1 MTTTT
6 AVDLTTNYM
15 GLKLEHPV
23 VASASP
29 LSYTLD
35 GIQRLAD
42 AGAAAIVMHSLFEE
56 QLEHESKTLH
66 HFLEYGTYS
75 YAEALEYFP
84 QPQQFRVG
92 PDEYLELIRKAK
104 QSVNVPIIGSLN
116 GASPGGWTRYAKL
129 IEEAG
134 ADALE
139 LNLYF
144 VATNPAMTSAD
155 VESMYLSVLRDV
167 KEAVTI
173 PVAVKLSPYFSSF
186 ANMAVRLE
194 KAGANALVLFNRF
207 YQPDFDLET
216 LEVTPNLV
224 LSQPNELRLPLTWI
238 AILYD
243 RVPIDFA
250 LTSGVHSGLQ
260 VIKGLMAGANVTMM
274 TSELLSHGVQ
284 RIREVVS
291 EVRTWLE
298 THEYVSVQQ
307 LRGSMSQQNVS
318 NPDAFER
325 ANYMKMLQSWRPD
338 PTGKQ
343 LLS

>member
-1 MTTTT
+1 MTST
-6 AVDLTTNYM
+6 AVDLTTSYM
-15 GLKLEHPV
+15 GLNLEHPV

-35 GIQRLAD
+35 GIQRLAA

-75 YAEALEYFP
+75 YAEALDYFP

-104 QSVNVPIIGSLN
+104 QSVDVPIIGSLN

-134 ADALE
+134 ADGLE

-144 VATNPAMTSAD
+144 VPTNPAVSSMD
-155 VESMYLSVLRDV
+155 VESMYLSVLRDI
-167 KEAVTI
+167 KEVVTI

-186 ANMAVRLE
+186 ANMAARLE

-207 YQPDFDLET
+207 YQPDFDLEV

-224 LSQPNELRLPLTWI
+224 LSQPHELRLPLTWI
-238 AILYD
+238 AVLYG
-243 RVPIDFA
+243 RVPIDLA
-250 LTSGVHSGLQ
+250 LTSGVHSGSQ

-274 TSELLSHGVQ
+274 TSELLGHGVG
-284 RIREVVS
+284 RLCEVVR
-291 EVRTWLE
+291 EARTWLE
-298 THEYVSVQQ
+298 THEYVSVAQ
-307 LRGSMSQQNVS
+307 LRGSMSQRNVS

-325 ANYMKMLQSWRPD
+325 ANYMKMLRSWQPD

-343 LLS
+343 LLP

>member
-6 AVDLTTNYM
+6 AVDLTTSYM

-75 YAEALEYFP
+75 YAEALDYFP

-104 QSVNVPIIGSLN
+104 QSVDVPIIGSLN
-116 GASPGGWTRYAKL
+116 GASPGGWTRHAKL
-129 IEEAG
+129 IEDAG

-144 VATNPAMTSAD
+144 VATNPAMSSSD

-167 KEAVTI
+167 REVVSV

-186 ANMAVRLE
+186 ANMASRF
-194 KAGANALVLFNRF
+194 AGAGADALVLFNRF
-207 YQPDFDLET
+207 YQPDFDLEK

-224 LSQPNELRLPLTWI
+224 LSQTNETRLPLTWI
-238 AILYD
+238 AILYGL
-243 RVPIDFA
+243 VPIDFA
-250 LTSGVHSGLQ
+250 LTSGVHSGCE

-274 TSELLSHGVQ
+274 TSELLSGGVG
-284 RIREVVS
+284 RIGEVLRET
-291 EVRTWLE
+291 RAWLE
-298 THEYVSVQQ
+298 THEYTSVRQ
-307 LRGSMSQQNVS
+307 LRGSMSQQHVS
-318 NPDAFER
+318 NPEAFER
-325 ANYMKMLQSWRPD
+325 ANYMKVLQSW
-338 PTGKQ
+338 
-343 LLS
+343 

>member
-1 MTTTT
+1 MTSTTI
-6 AVDLTTNYM
+6 DLTTSYM
-15 GLKLEHPV
+15 GLNLEHPI

-42 AGAAAIVMHSLFEE
+42 AGTAAIVMHSLFEE

-75 YAEALEYFP
+75 YAEALDYFP

-129 IEEAG
+129 IADAG

-144 VATNPAMTSAD
+144 IATNPKMTSAD

-167 KEAVTI
+167 REVVSI
-173 PVAVKLSPYFSSF
+173 PIAVKVSPYFSSF
-186 ANMAVRLE
+186 ANMSSRFVG
-194 KAGANALVLFNRF
+194 AGANALVLFNRF

-216 LEVTPNLV
+216 LEVAPNLE
-224 LSQPNELRLPLTWI
+224 LSQAHELRLPLTWI
-238 AILYD
+238 AILYG

-250 LTSGVHSGLQ
+250 LSSGVHSGPQ
-260 VIKGLMAGANVTMM
+260 VIKGLMAGANITMM
-274 TSELLSHGVQ
+274 TSELLSRGVG
-284 RIREVVS
+284 RMGEVLGETRV
-291 EVRTWLE
+291 WLE
-298 THEYVSVQQ
+298 THEYTSVRQ
-307 LRGSMSQQNVS
+307 LRGSMSQQHVS
-318 NPDAFER
+318 NPEAFER
-325 ANYMKMLQSWRPD
+325 ANYMKVLQSWRPEL
-338 PTGKQ
+338 TRV
-343 LLS
+343 

>member
-1 MTTTT
+1 MTST
-6 AVDLTTNYM
+6 AVDLTTSYM
-15 GLKLEHPV
+15 GLKLEHPI

-35 GIQRLAD
+35 GIRRLAD

-75 YAEALEYFP
+75 YSEALEYFP

-104 QSVNVPIIGSLN
+104 QSVNIPIIGSLN

-134 ADALE
+134 ADGLE

-155 VESMYLSVLRDV
+155 VESMYLSVLRDIREV
-167 KEAVTI
+167 VSI
-173 PVAVKLSPYFSSF
+173 PIAVKLSPYFSSF
-186 ANMAVRLE
+186 ANVASRF
-194 KAGANALVLFNRF
+194 AGAGTNALVLFNRF

-238 AILYD
+238 AILYG

-250 LTSGVHSGLQ
+250 LTSGVHSGLE
-260 VIKGLMAGANVTMM
+260 VLKGLMAGANITMM

-284 RIREVVS
+284 RIREVVR

-298 THEYVSVQQ
+298 THEYVSVAQM
-307 LRGSMSQQNVS
+307 RGSMSQQNVS
-318 NPDAFER
+318 NPNAFER
-325 ANYMKMLQSWRPD
+325 ANYMKMLQSWQPD
-338 PTGKQ
+338 PTGK
-343 LLS
+343 LPV

>member
-1 MTTTT
+1 MISTT
-6 AVDLTTNYM
+6 VDLSTSYM

-66 HFLEYGTYS
+66 HFLDYGTYS
-75 YAEALEYFP
+75 YAEALDYFP
-84 QPQQFRVG
+84 QPEQFRVG
-92 PDEYLELIRKAK
+92 PDQYLELIRKAK
-104 QSVNVPIIGSLN
+104 QSVGVPIIGSLN

-144 VATNPAMTSAD
+144 IATNPSMTSAK

-167 KEAVTI
+167 REVISI
-173 PVAVKLSPYFSSF
+173 PVAVKVSPYFSSF
-186 ANMAVRLE
+186 ANMAARFE

-207 YQPDFDLET
+207 YQPDFDLEA
-216 LEVTPNLV
+216 LEVTPNLQ
-224 LSQPNELRLPLTWI
+224 LSQAHELRLPLTWV
-238 AILYD
+238 AILYR
-243 RVPIDFA
+243 RVPIDLA
-250 LTSGVHSGLQ
+250 ITSGVHSGLE

-274 TSELLSHGVQ
+274 TSELLSQGVG
-284 RIREVVS
+284 RIGGVLREVQ
-291 EVRTWLE
+291 TWLE
-298 THEYVSVQQ
+298 THEYVSVTQM
-307 LRGSMSQQNVS
+307 RGSMSQRNVN

-325 ANYMKMLQSWRPD
+325 ANYMKMLQSWQPD
-338 PTGKQ
+338 PTGK
-343 LLS
+343 LSV

>member
-6 AVDLTTNYM
+6 AVDLTTSYM

-35 GIQRLAD
+35 GIKRLAD

-75 YAEALEYFP
+75 YAEALDYFP
-84 QPQQFRVG
+84 QPEQFRVG
-92 PDEYLELIRKAK
+92 PEQYLELIRKAK
-104 QSVNVPIIGSLN
+104 QSVAVPIIGSLN

-144 VATNPAMTSAD
+144 VATNPSMTSVE

-167 KEAVTI
+167 REVISI
-173 PVAVKLSPYFSSF
+173 PVGVKVSPYFSSF
-186 ANMAVRLE
+186 ANMATRFE

-216 LEVTPNLV
+216 LEVTPNLQ
-224 LSQPNELRLPLTWI
+224 LSQAHELRLPLTWV
-238 AILYD
+238 AILYG
-243 RVPIDFA
+243 RVPIDLA
-250 LTSGVHSGLQ
+250 ITSGVHSGLE

-274 TSELLSHGVQ
+274 TSELFSRGVG
-284 RIREVVS
+284 RIREVVGD
-291 EVRTWLE
+291 VQTWLE
-298 THEYVSVQQ
+298 THEYVSVTQM
-307 LRGSMSQQNVS
+307 RGSMSQRNVN

-325 ANYMKMLQSWRPD
+325 ANYMKMLQSWQPD
-338 PTGKQ
+338 PTGKM
-343 LLS
+343 SV

>member
-1 MTTTT
+1 MTST
-6 AVDLTTNYM
+6 AVDLTTSYM

-35 GIQRLAD
+35 GIRRLAD
-42 AGAAAIVMHSLFEE
+42 AGVAAIVMHSLFEE
-56 QLEHESKTLH
+56 QIEHESKTLN

-84 QPQQFRVG
+84 QPREFRVG

-104 QSVNVPIIGSLN
+104 QSADVPIIGSLN

-129 IEEAG
+129 IESAG
-134 ADALE
+134 ADGLE

-144 VATNPAMTSAD
+144 VPTNLSMSSAE
-155 VESMYLSVLRDV
+155 VESMYLSVLRDI
-167 KEAVTI
+167 KEVVTI

-216 LEVTPNLV
+216 LEVTPHLV
-224 LSQPNELRLPLTWI
+224 LSNANELRLPLTWV
-238 AILYD
+238 AILYG

-250 LTSGVHSGLQ
+250 LSSGVHSGLE
-260 VIKGLMAGANVTMM
+260 VIKGLLAGANVTMM
-274 TSELLSHGVQ
+274 TSELLSHGVG
-284 RIREVVS
+284 RIRELVG

-298 THEYVSVQQ
+298 THEYVSVAQM
-307 LRGSMSQQNVS
+307 RGSMSQRNVS

-325 ANYMKMLQSWRPD
+325 ANYMKMLQSWQPD
-338 PTGKQ
+338 PTGK
-343 LLS
+343 LFK

>member
-1 MTTTT
+1 MTSTT
-6 AVDLTTNYM
+6 AVDLTTTYM
-15 GLKLEHPV
+15 GLKLGHPV

-29 LSYTLD
+29 LSYTLE

-56 QLEHESKTLH
+56 QIEHESKTLN

-92 PDEYLELIRKAK
+92 PDEYLQLIRKAK

-134 ADALE
+134 ADGLE

-144 VATNPAMTSAD
+144 VATNPLMTSAD
-155 VESMYLSVLRDV
+155 VEDRYFSVLRDV
-167 KEAVTI
+167 REAVTI
-173 PVAVKLSPYFSSF
+173 PIAVKLSPFFSSF
-186 ANMAVRLE
+186 ANVATRFSR
-194 KAGANALVLFNRF
+194 AGASSLVLFNRF
-207 YQPDFDLET
+207 YQPDFDLEN
-216 LEVTPNLV
+216 LEVTPNLQ
-224 LSQPNELRLPLTWI
+224 LSQPHELRLPLTWV
-238 AILYD
+238 AILYR
-243 RVPIDFA
+243 RVPIDLA
-250 LTSGVHSGLQ
+250 ITSGVHSHLE

-274 TSELLSHGVQ
+274 TSELLSRGVQ
-284 RIREVVS
+284 RIGEVVQD
-291 EVRTWLE
+291 VKVWLE
-298 THEYVSVQQ
+298 EHEYVSVRQM
-307 LRGSMSQQNVS
+307 RGSMSQQNVG

-338 PTGKQ
+338 PTGKPS
-343 LLS
+343 LS